1 MICSQD
7 YPACPYLLSTV
18 WQYGDSEVGGWVY
31 DPSLSLTC
39 PDSPCSVLQC
49 GFRAE
54 CVKEGAQAQCACKP
68 GFMGDPYTRCYP
80 RVRQSRCGCNQ
91 IRVSTGGPAS
101 LHQRDKMGDYFL
113 WGYYNDHPVYQH
125 YSGLDFLYFHA
136 NQVWGVGPKV
146 GGKKAGLLNFD
157 AADCPY
163 QVGPLSNMNI
173 EQKKLIMI
181 FQINS
186 PWQFGT
192 KLPEKGRQ
200 LDTHL
205 TVSCVT
211 NH

>member
-1 MICSQD
+1 MMPCSQD

-18 WQYGDSEVGGWVY
+18 WQFGDSEVGGWVY
-31 DPSLSLTC
+31 DASLSLTC

-54 CVKEGAQAQCACKP
+54 CVTEAAHAQCACKP

-80 RVRQSRCGCNQ
+80 RVRQSRCQCHQ

-163 QVGPLSNMNI
+163 QVWPLRMKRRI
-173 EQKKLIMI
+173 
-181 FQINS
+181 
-186 PWQFGT
+186 
-192 KLPEKGRQ
+192 
-200 LDTHL
+200 HL
-205 TVSCVT
+205 RFY
-211 NH
+211 HFPD